1 MNLFERKNIRSVYL
15 AGPMS
20 GINQNNS
27 DSFRD
32 AAEELR
38 KKGFEVISP
47 VEMDDEIGSDHDS
60 GSLTEPEYQDF
71 LRRDIIRILQEN
83 VDALVVLPDWE
94 KSRGVALEVHV
105 ARELGRLVFSWP
117 DGNQLKRP
125 SEYQPPSEENILEEA
140 NRLVLGNKTA
150 EYGHPLDDFARTA
163 LIATAV
169 LDGFLK
175 PGFQVQPWHI
185 PLLMIGVKISRQVNS
200 PKRKNFVGM
209 AGYAR
214 TGEMVAEEM
223 ERRGQDPQLPPGDA
237 SFYDM
242 LVRSNIFEEELQE
255 QQEESPEDAG
265 TENQ

>member
-1 MNLFERKNIRSVYL
+1 MNLQKRKDIRCVYL

-20 GINQNNS
+20 GIEGNNS
-27 DSFRD
+27 HAFNE

-38 KKGFEVISP
+38 GLGFEVVSP
-47 VEMDDEIGSDHDS
+47 VEMDEEIGSDHDS
-60 GSLTEPEYQDF
+60 GSLSEADYQDF

-83 VDALVVLPDWE
+83 VDALVVLPHWE
-94 KSRGVALEVHV
+94 ESRGVALEVHL
-105 ARELGRLVFSWP
+105 ARELGRLVFAWP
-117 DGNQLKRP
+117 DGEQLKRP
-125 SEYQPPSEENILEEA
+125 SQYQPPSEENILEEA
-140 NRLVLGNKTA
+140 NRIVLGDKTE
-150 EYGHPLDDFARTA
+150 EYGHPLDDYARTA

-200 PKRKNFVGM
+200 PKRKNFVNI

-223 ERRGQDPQLPPGDA
+223 ERRGEEPRLPPHSA

-242 LVRSNIFEEELQE
+242 LTNSQGILEELGVEESTEEEE
-255 QQEESPEDAG
+255 
-265 TENQ
+265 

>member
-1 MNLFERKNIRSVYL
+1 
-15 AGPMS
+15 MS
-20 GINQNNS
+20 GISKNNS
-27 DSFRD
+27 HSFKE
-32 AAEELR
+32 AAKELR
-38 KKGFEVISP
+38 ERGFEVISP
-47 VEMDDEIGSDHDS
+47 VEMDDEVGSDHDS
-60 GSLTEPEYQDF
+60 GSLTESEYQDF

-83 VDALVVLPDWE
+83 VDALVVLPEWE
-94 KSRGVALEVHV
+94 RSRGVALEVHV
-105 ARELGRLVFSWP
+105 ARELGRLVFDWP
-117 DGNQLKRP
+117 KGEQLKRP

-140 NRLVLGNKTA
+140 NRVVLGGKTE

-185 PLLMIGVKISRQVNS
+185 PLLMIGVKMSRQVNS

-223 ERRGQDPQLPPGDA
+223 ERRGQDLQLPPADA

-242 LVRSNIFEEELQE
+242 LVRRNIFEEELLE
-255 QQEESPEDAG
+255 QQDFGEDPAGQEELGEKDSS
-265 TENQ
+265 